1 MKTMIT
7 MKTMKTMKTITNIKT
22 MKTMKTMKQNYFL
35 KAVGVFA
42 LLMMTS
48 NQVSAQTTPGDAV
61 NITKLNDSIT
71 VKVMDN
77 RGTIK
82 YLQSN
87 NGITQITNK
96 TEDVTT
102 TTWQLGGTLT
112 EDTYID
118 VAGKVY
124 SLEGL
129 DITTLNSS
137 IDGDAAGYTLLVS
150 NALTGEVETLL
161 AKDLIEAGV
170 TDDALTIDQ
179 STPYTVP
186 GTAGLTAVA
195 NRISV
200 FRNGIKLRVTNDWSL
215 ATDDT
220 TGVST
225 VIISD
230 GMPLYSG
237 DLINVQWIK

>member
-7 MKTMKTMKTITNIKT
+7 MITMKTMKTITNIKT

-42 LLMMTS
+42 LFMMSS
-48 NQVSAQTTPGDAV
+48 NQVSAQTTPGAAV
-61 NITKLNDSIT
+61 NVDKQATNT

-87 NGITQITNK
+87 NGITQITNT

-112 EDTYID
+112 ADTYID
-118 VAGKVY
+118 VSGQVY
-124 SLEGL
+124 SLTGL
-129 DITTLNSS
+129 DKTNLDSS
-137 IDGDAAGYTLLVS
+137 IDGIAAGYTLLVS
-150 NALTGEVETLL
+150 DAETGEVERLL
-161 AKDLIEAGV
+161 ASDLIQAGV
-170 TDDALTIDQ
+170 TDDALDEDKTEA
-179 STPYTVP
+179 YTVP
-186 GTAGLTAVA
+186 NTTGLTAFK

-200 FRNGIKLRVTNDWSL
+200 FRNGIKLSATNDWTL
-215 ATDDT
+215 ATDGT

-225 VIISD
+225 VIISA

>member
-1 MKTMIT
+1 MI
-7 MKTMKTMKTITNIKT
+7 TMKTITNIKT
-22 MKTMKTMKQNYFL
+22 MKTMITMKQNYFL

-42 LLMMTS
+42 LFMMSS

-118 VAGKVY
+118 VDENVY
-124 SLEGL
+124 SLTGL
-129 DITTLNSS
+129 DKTILTASL
-137 IDGDAAGYTLLVS
+137 DGDTAGYTLLVS
-150 NALTGEVETLL
+150 NALTGEVERLL
-161 AKDLIEAGV
+161 ATDLIQAGV
-170 TDDALTIDQ
+170 TDDALIEDKTA
-179 STPYTVP
+179 PYTVAS
-186 GTAGLTAVA
+186 TDGLTAVA

-200 FRNGIKLRVTNDWSL
+200 FRNGIKLSATNDWTL
-215 ATDDT
+215 ATDGD
-220 TGVST
+220 GVST
-225 VIISD
+225 VIISA

>member
-1 MKTMIT
+1 MIT
-7 MKTMKTMKTITNIKT
+7 MITMKTMKTITNIKT
-22 MKTMKTMKQNYFL
+22 MKTMITMKQNYFL

-42 LLMMTS
+42 LLMMSS

-137 IDGDAAGYTLLVS
+137 LDGAAEGYTLLVS
-150 NALTGEVETLL
+150 NALTGEVERLL
-161 AKDLIEAGV
+161 ASDLIQAGV
-170 TDDALTIDQ
+170 TDDALIEDKTA
-179 STPYTVP
+179 PYTVD
-186 GTAGLTAVA
+186 GTTGLTAFK

-200 FRNGIKLRVTNDWSL
+200 FRNGIKLSATNDWTL
-215 ATDDT
+215 ATDGT

-225 VIISD
+225 VIISA

>member
-1 MKTMIT
+1 MIT
-7 MKTMKTMKTITNIKT
+7 MITMKTMKTITNIKT
-22 MKTMKTMKQNYFL
+22 MKTMITMKQNYFL

-42 LLMMTS
+42 LFMMSS
-48 NQVSAQTTPGDAV
+48 NQVSAQTTPGAAV
-61 NITKLNDSIT
+61 NVTKQGSNT

-87 NGITQITNK
+87 NGITQITNT

-118 VAGKVY
+118 VDENVY
-124 SLEGL
+124 SLTGL
-129 DITTLNSS
+129 DKTILTASL
-137 IDGDAAGYTLLVS
+137 DGDTAGYTLLVS
-150 NALTGEVETLL
+150 NALTGEVERLVAT
-161 AKDLIEAGV
+161 DLIEAGV
-170 TDDALTIDQ
+170 TDDALIEDKTA
-179 STPYTVP
+179 PYTVAS
-186 GTAGLTAVA
+186 TDGLTAVA

-200 FRNGIKLRVTNDWSL
+200 FRNGIKLRFTNDWTL
-215 ATDDT
+215 ATDGD
-220 TGVST
+220 GVST
-225 VIISD
+225 VIISA

>member
-1 MKTMIT
+1 MIT
-7 MKTMKTMKTITNIKT
+7 MITMKTMKTITNIKT
-22 MKTMKTMKQNYFL
+22 MITMITMKQNYFL

-42 LLMMTS
+42 LLMMSS
-48 NQVSAQTTPGDAV
+48 NQVSAQNQIGTDVVKGG
-61 NITKLNDSIT
+61 NT

-87 NGITQITNK
+87 NGITQITNT

-118 VAGKVY
+118 VDENVY
-124 SLEGL
+124 SLTGL
-129 DITTLNSS
+129 DKTILTASL
-137 IDGDAAGYTLLVS
+137 DGDTAGYTLLVS
-150 NALTGEVETLL
+150 NALTGEVERLL
-161 AKDLIEAGV
+161 ATDLIQAGV
-170 TDDALTIDQ
+170 TDDALIEDKTA
-179 STPYTVP
+179 PYTVAS
-186 GTAGLTAVA
+186 TDGLTAVA

-200 FRNGIKLRVTNDWSL
+200 FRNGIKLRFTNDWTL
-215 ATDDT
+215 ATDGD
-220 TGVST
+220 GVST
-225 VIISD
+225 VIISA

>member
-1 MKTMIT
+1 MIT
-7 MKTMKTMKTITNIKT
+7 MITMKTMKTITNIKT
-22 MKTMKTMKQNYFL
+22 MKTMITMKQNYFL

-42 LLMMTS
+42 LLMMSS
-48 NQVSAQTTPGDAV
+48 NQVSAQNQIGTDVVKGG
-61 NITKLNDSIT
+61 NT

-87 NGITQITNK
+87 NGITQITNT

-118 VAGKVY
+118 VDENVY
-124 SLEGL
+124 SLTGL
-129 DITTLNSS
+129 DKTILTASL
-137 IDGDAAGYTLLVS
+137 DGDTAGYTLLVS
-150 NALTGEVETLL
+150 NALTGEVERLL
-161 AKDLIEAGV
+161 ATDLIQAGV
-170 TDDALTIDQ
+170 TDDALIEDKTA
-179 STPYTVP
+179 PYTVAS
-186 GTAGLTAVA
+186 TDGLTAVA

-200 FRNGIKLRVTNDWSL
+200 FRNGIKLRFTNDWTL
-215 ATDDT
+215 ATDGD
-220 TGVST
+220 GVST
-225 VIISD
+225 VIISA